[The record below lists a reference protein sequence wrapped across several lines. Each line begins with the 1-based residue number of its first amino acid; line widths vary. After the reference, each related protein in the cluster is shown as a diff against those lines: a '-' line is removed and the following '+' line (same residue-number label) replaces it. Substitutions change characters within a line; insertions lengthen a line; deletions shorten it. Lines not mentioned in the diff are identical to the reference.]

1 MIQEIVLKLHLALRG
16 VSHIHAGMDM
26 RYGIFCPVAKA
37 AEVVASRWTPLILSE
52 LMKGRERFI
61 DIQQGVPLMSRS
73 LLSRRLKEM
82 ETSNLIERVPQGRS
96 HVYRLTEAG
105 NALRPLINQLAA
117 WGSTYRLPY
126 LDEEDR
132 NVSYLMYSMR
142 DFLLHGGRLAELPA
156 KCVVHFEFTNVP
168 RRDHKLRNWW
178 LIRRDAD
185 IDLCYTDMGF
195 EVDLKITADL
205 DVLTRIIV
213 GTASLQKARIAGDVA
228 FSENP
233 RLVNK
238 LINALDLVEP
248 PQMRL
253 MRVPEQPPPPTILP
267 TPLNLR
273 KSVKTTSRAA

>member
-1 MIQEIVLKLHLALRG
+1 MHLAFPRF
-16 VSHIHAGMDM
+16 SHIHAGMDM

-52 LMKGRERFI
+52 LMKGHERFV

-73 LLSRRLKEM
+73 LLSRRLKDM
-82 ETSNLIERVPQGRS
+82 EISNLIARVPQGRG

-105 NALRPLINQLAA
+105 NALRPLINQLAE

-126 LDEEDR
+126 LDEHDR
-132 NVSYLMYSMR
+132 NVSYLMYSIR
-142 DFLLHGGRLAELPA
+142 DFLLHGRLDELPA
-156 KCVVHFEFTNVP
+156 RCVLHFEFTNVP

-178 LIRRDAD
+178 LIRRDGD

-195 EVDLKITADL
+195 EVDLRITADL
-205 DVLTRIIV
+205 DVLTRVIV
-213 GTASLQKARIAGDVA
+213 GTASLQRARIAGEVT

-233 RLVNK
+233 RLVNR
-238 LINALDLVEP
+238 LIAALELVEP

-253 MRVPEQPPPPTILP
+253 MRVPEEPPPPSTLP
-267 TPLNLR
+267 MPLNLR

>member
-1 MIQEIVLKLHLALRG
+1 LHLALPG
-16 VSHIHAGMDM
+16 FSHIHASMDM

-82 ETSNLIERVPQGRS
+82 EISNLIQRVPQGRS

-105 NALRPLINQLAA
+105 NALRTLINQLAE
-117 WGSTYRLPY
+117 WGSTWRLPY

-142 DFLLHGGRLAELPA
+142 DFLLHGRLSELPA
-156 KCVVHFEFTNVP
+156 KCVVHFEFINVP

-178 LIRRDAD
+178 LIKRDGD

-195 EVDLKITADL
+195 QVDLQITADL
-205 DVLTRIIV
+205 DVLTRIVI
-213 GTASLQKARIAGDVA
+213 GTASLQKARIAGDVV

-253 MRVPEQPPPPTILP
+253 LRVPEQPPPPTILP
-267 TPLNLR
+267 MPLNLR
-273 KSVKTTSRAA
+273 KSAKTTSRAA

>member
-1 MIQEIVLKLHLALRG
+1 MHLAFSH

-82 ETSNLIERVPQGRS
+82 EISNLIARVPQGRG

-105 NALRPLINQLAA
+105 NALRPLINQLAE

-126 LDEEDR
+126 LDEQDR

-142 DFLLHGGRLAELPA
+142 DFLLQGRLSELPA
-156 KCVVHFEFTNVP
+156 KCVVQFEFTNVP

-178 LIRRDAD
+178 LIRRDGE

-195 EVDLKITADL
+195 EVDLQITADL
-205 DVLTRIIV
+205 DVFTRIIV
-213 GTASLQKARIAGDVA
+213 GTASLQKARIAGEVV

-233 RLVNK
+233 RLVNR

-253 MRVPEQPPPPTILP
+253 MRVPEAPPPPSMLP
-267 TPLNLR
+267 MPLNLR